1 MKSFREDWE
10 ILKRNPW
17 RPLLYSILF
26 LVLGGLSAWIGGG
39 FSLYSTLDLP
49 PFSPPGAI
57 FPIVWTI
64 LYIGLGVS
72 AALFLEAAP
81 SQEDRQRGGLF
92 FFTMM
97 LFNYLWTPLFFR
109 LNAYFPALIDIVVMI
124 VLTIAVLPYLR
135 KSTRLGHLLTTVFL
149 IWLFYAFYLTLGVVI
164 LNKTSIH

>member
-1 MKSFREDWE
+1 MK
-10 ILKRNPW
+10 K
-17 RPLLYSILF
+17 
-26 LVLGGLSAWIGGG
+26 
-39 FSLYSTLDLP
+39 
-49 PFSPPGAI
+49 
-57 FPIVWTI
+57 TI
-64 LYIGLGVS
+64 
-72 AALFLEAAP
+72 AALIALVMLLAGLVPAGLAEIEEAAPAEIFAAEAALPAQEAAP
-81 SQEDRQRGGLF
+81 SQEDRQRGGLY

-135 KSTRLGHLLTTVFL
+135 KSTRLGHLLTAVCL